1 MNTLTSRVAVTAAL
15 LLPLSHA
22 GGAPAQAQLGAAHAR
37 YAAIGRAADHVL
49 LLDQID
55 GIIYHCPI
63 EYESRCFRRSH
74 VAPANR

>member
-1 MNTLTSRVAVTAAL
+1 MKTFLCRVAIGATL

-22 GGAPAQAQLGAAHAR
+22 GGVAAQAQNGGADAR

-49 LLDQID
+49 LLDRID
-55 GIIYHCPI
+55 GIIYHCPT

-74 VAPANR
+74 VARAGN

>member
-1 MNTLTSRVAVTAAL
+1 MKTLLSRAAVTAAL

-22 GGAPAQAQLGAAHAR
+22 ASVPAQAQHGAAPAR

-55 GIIYHCPI
+55 GIIYHCPT

-74 VAPANR
+74 VAPAGR

>member
-1 MNTLTSRVAVTAAL
+1 MKTLISRVAISAAL

-22 GGAPAQAQLGAAHAR
+22 GGAAAQAQHGAAAAR

-55 GIIYHCPI
+55 GIIYHCPT

-74 VAPANR
+74 VAPTSR